1 MINTLAKNGSCCS
14 APETHQVMKGVVTYS
29 PRFDVW
35 ENDDELVLYGDLPG
49 VASEDLDIHFE
60 KGELKVYGKVA
71 PRNANVELLYG
82 EYGIGDFH
90 RSFSV
95 SEAIDPEKIAA
106 ELKNGVLTVHLP
118 KREAVK
124 PRRIEVKS

>member
-1 MINTLAKNGSCCS
+1 M
-14 APETHQVMKGVVTYS
+14 
-29 PRFDVW
+29 
-35 ENDDELVLYGDLPG
+35 VLYGDLPG

-60 KGELKVYGKVA
+60 KGELKIYGKVA

-95 SEAIDPEKIAA
+95 SEAIDAEKIAA

>member
-1 MINTLAKNGSCCS
+1 MINTLAKNGSCCP
-14 APETHQVMKGVVTYS
+14 APDTQVMKGTTTYS

-60 KGELKVYGKVA
+60 KGELKIYGKVA

-95 SEAIDPEKIAA
+95 SEAIDARRSQA
-106 ELKNGVLTVHLP
+106 DLKNGVLTVHLP